1 MCKTRGAKII
11 DLVCLPSD
19 QLVIDN
25 LKKKKK
31 LQNMTMGELE
41 DSWSRCEKEIRYE

>member
-1 MCKTRGAKII
+1 MDKNRGAKII
-11 DLVCLPSD
+11 DLVCLPTD

-31 LQNMTMGELE
+31 LQNMTMGELN
-41 DSWSRCEKEIRYE
+41 DGWDRLEKEIRYE